1 MIKVHPTTPG
11 VEWLRPDMGPI
22 TYSNDDPYFSRV
34 EVPLTARLPYYQIG
48 PATGRLIAF
57 GPPGQ
62 SKIRKPVFVMW
73 GFDPSSKGYTWQ
85 QVYNLMNGDENEN
98 IPLTVEPE
106 GRLLVRLVQAGYDVC
121 VVVPDDTLIHLQ
133 ANAFLLLTAMERV
146 HEELPP
152 DTTNAIIGLSAG
164 GIIARWLLNWMT
176 DYRAL
181 APNMPVEKTTHYFS
195 YDTPHRGANVPVVL
209 QYLLM
214 NLAAVDAGLRLVG
227 KDLGEDFA
235 KAFASINS
243 TAARQLSLYRVATP
257 SQPDEWVDLRLE
269 VDPLRTDLLNELGS
283 RWPQGMRRYAVSN
296 GVMTCEVQPANPRQ
310 VIMEVRAAGFAI
322 RAMPESDV
330 KGQIFSLTHAG
341 PWVNI
346 SPGGAPLD
354 SVPGSYS
361 KSFFHKVYRL
371 APQTFG
377 QEPLRTCFVPSL
389 SAMDISDDF
398 WSYAAWNNVASGAW
412 KSTSAFHDH
421 CAPSGV
427 SERHVEI
434 NRRTTDFILQKLAG
448 L

>member
-11 VEWLRPDMGPI
+11 VEWLPPDMGPI
-22 TYSNDDPYFSRV
+22 TYSNDDPYFSRA

-48 PATGRLIAF
+48 PATGRLMAF

-85 QVYNLMNGDENEN
+85 QVYNLMNGDKDEN

-121 VVVPDDTLIHLQ
+121 VVVPDDTMIHLQ

-181 APNMPVEKTTHYFS
+181 APKMPVEKTTHYFS

-227 KDLGEDFA
+227 QNLGEAFA
-235 KAFASINS
+235 KAFSSI
-243 TAARQLSLYRVATP
+243 TCPAARQLSIYRVAMP
-257 SQPDEWVDLRLE
+257 ARPDEWIQLRLE
-269 VDPLRTDLLNELGS
+269 VDPLRADLLKELGN
-283 RWPQGMRRYAVSN
+283 RWPERMRRYAISN
-296 GVMTCEVQPANPRQ
+296 GSITCKVQASNPGE
-310 VIMEVRAAGFAI
+310 VIMAI
-322 RAMPESDV
+322 TLADFTIWAMPKSHEA
-330 KGQIFSLTHAG
+330 GQICRGVRTFTWTGFKKS
-341 PWVNI
+341 
-346 SPGGAPLD
+346 
-354 SVPGSYS
+354 GS
-361 KSFFHKVYRL
+361 SFHGTRW
-371 APQTFG
+371 G
-377 QEPLRTCFVPSL
+377 
-389 SAMDISDDF
+389 
-398 WSYAAWNNVASGAW
+398 
-412 KSTSAFHDH
+412 
-421 CAPSGV
+421 
-427 SERHVEI
+427 
-434 NRRTTDFILQKLAG
+434 
-448 L
+448 